1 MKSRSTKGEII
12 MSSARMSRRTTLAA
26 GSVALAGAAMRSGRA
41 NASAESSETV
51 VRAWYEAWDK
61 KDWDKASAVTTD
73 DFTFTSPAP
82 VDHIS
87 KAAYK
92 KNCWDTQ
99 LAFTGKFDLELVMAQ
114 GNDVLVKY
122 TAGTTNGKTFT
133 NVEYFHLRDG
143 KIASLRCYFGGNMSF
158 PSSVS
163 KQ

>member
-1 MKSRSTKGEII
+1 MSASRI
-12 MSSARMSRRTTLAA
+12 SRRTTLAA
-26 GSVALAGAAMRSGRA
+26 GSVALAGAAMLSDTA
-41 NASAESSETV
+41 NALAESSEMV
-51 VRAWYEAWDK
+51 VRSWYDAWDK

-82 VDHIS
+82 DDHIS

-99 LAFTGKFDLELVMAQ
+99 LAFTGKFNLELVLAQ

-122 TAGTTNGKTFT
+122 TGETTNGKTFS
-133 NVEYFHLRDG
+133 NVEYFRLRDG
-143 KIASLRCYFGGNMSF
+143 RIASLRCYFGGNMSF

-163 KQ
+163 AQ